1 MGKKKRS
8 WFSYVKRLFTPV
20 SKPKSEE
27 NSKNLKWLFQRLKF
41 RQPPHP
47 VIEAPQKALNAATED
62 QRKRALAVAVA
73 TAAAAEAAVAAAN
86 AAAEVVRL
94 TNIPFFELRSKK
106 QHFSAIKIQTSYRA
120 HLARKALS
128 ALKGIVKLQAVVRG
142 QLARRRVVII
152 KTHLRVHRRRVPTL
166 LDYLNHGEKRLS
178 LGQREGTK
186 SEELTYK
193 NWDLSLVSKES
204 IDAMY
209 LQKQEAVAKR
219 ERMKQ
224 YSFSHRERRNDQS
237 LDEPMKLNRTFHS
250 NSYTGVD
257 ASHLAQVKLR
267 KTFEQEIT
275 DDLNSSYSQPRRS
288 FCHVKQRSIGEEG
301 SLPNSPVFPTYM
313 ASTESAKAKSRSLST
328 PKQRLRLC
336 DTYSGE
342 EYSPFKHRLSSWS
355 SFNGEIT
362 KRNSISQHLSSTFG
376 TFN

>member
-8 WFSYVKRLFTPV
+8 WFSYVKRFFTPV

-142 QLARRRVVII
+142 QLARRRVVVI

-193 NWDLSLVSKES
+193 NWDLSLVSKENM
-204 IDAMY
+204 DAMY

-237 LDEPMKLNRTFHS
+237 LDEPLKLNRIFHS

-267 KTFEQEIT
+267 KTFEQET
-275 DDLNSSYSQPRRS
+275 TEDLNSSYSQPRRS

-301 SLPNSPVFPTYM
+301 SLPNSPIFPTYM

-355 SFNGEIT
+355 SFHGEIT

>member
-94 TNIPFFELRSKK
+94 TNVPFFELRSRK

-142 QLARRRVVII
+142 QLARRRVVVI

-204 IDAMY
+204 MEAMY

-237 LDEPMKLNRTFHS
+237 LDEPMKLNRIFHS

-267 KTFEQEIT
+267 KTFEQET
-275 DDLNSSYSQPRRS
+275 ADDLNSSYSQPRRS

-355 SFNGEIT
+355 SFNGEIN